1 MIKRISTV
9 LLLFVGLNCFSQNWV
24 TNLEEA
30 ERIAQDKNQKIVL
43 VFSGSDWCAPCIKL
57 EKEILES
64 KEFEEFS
71 KSNFVMLRADF
82 PRRKKNALPPK
93 VQEEN
98 NSLAEMYNNHG
109 FFPLVVVL
117 DKNGKVLGET
127 SYKNTTPREYIK
139 LLTSY

>member
-1 MIKRISTV
+1 MIKRISIV
-9 LLLFVGLNCFSQNWV
+9 FLLFIGLNCFSQNWV
-24 TNLEEA
+24 TNLDEA
-30 ERIAQDKNQKIVL
+30 ERIAQNKNQKIVL

-64 KEFEEFS
+64 KEFKDFS

-93 VQEEN
+93 IQEEN

-127 SYKNTTPREYIK
+127 GYKNTTPKEYIK
-139 LLTSY
+139 LLASY

>member
-1 MIKRISTV
+1 MIKRISIV
-9 LLLFVGLNCFSQNWV
+9 FLLFIGLNCFSQNWV
-24 TNLEEA
+24 TNLVEA

-64 KEFEEFS
+64 KEFKDFS

-93 VQEEN
+93 IQEEN

-127 SYKNTTPREYIK
+127 GYKNTTPKEYIK
-139 LLTSY
+139 LLASY